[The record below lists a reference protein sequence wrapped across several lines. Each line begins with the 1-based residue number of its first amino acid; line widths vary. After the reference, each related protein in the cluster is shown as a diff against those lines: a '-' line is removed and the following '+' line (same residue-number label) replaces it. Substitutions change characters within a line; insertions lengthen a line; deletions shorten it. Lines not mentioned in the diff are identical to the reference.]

1 MGLLGG
7 IVPLVIGIVACIG
20 AYELELGQLNKPGPG
35 LWPFILAVML
45 IACSLI
51 LFVKDVRKDNYEKF
65 TGQTKLVIYSIVAI
79 VAFIVIFKYLGMVP
93 AVIGLLVFQL
103 RVVGAEKWKMS
114 VMVTAGMTIAV
125 YLLFSLWL
133 KIPFPG
139 LLSQLL
145 ERGCFHV

>member
-7 IVPLVIGIVACIG
+7 IVPLVIGLVAGIG
-20 AYELELGQLNKPGPG
+20 AYALELGQLSKPGPG

-45 IACSLI
+45 VACSLI

-65 TGQTKLVIYSIVAI
+65 TGKTKLVIYSIAATAV
-79 VAFIVIFKYLGMVP
+79 FIVIFKTLGMVP
-93 AVIGLLVFQL
+93 AVVGLLIFQL
-103 RVVGAEKWKMS
+103 RVVGAETWKMS
-114 VMVTAGMTIAV
+114 ALVTAGMTVAV

-139 LLSQLL
+139 LLSLL